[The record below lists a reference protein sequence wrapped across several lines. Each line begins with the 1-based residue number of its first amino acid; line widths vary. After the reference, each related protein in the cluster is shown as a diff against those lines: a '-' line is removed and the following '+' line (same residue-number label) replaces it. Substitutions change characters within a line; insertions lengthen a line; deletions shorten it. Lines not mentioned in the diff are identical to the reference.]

1 MYKISILEGDGIGP
15 EIVDSTVK
23 VLKAIEKS
31 VGEQIFEFIYLPV
44 GLEAYKRFGSTFPE
58 RTKNML
64 YTCDGAILG
73 PVTTHLYDPE
83 QNMVNPSAAV
93 RTIYD
98 LYANIRPV
106 RSTPRSNFPGV
117 DLVTIRE
124 ATEGMYADRN
134 LYKGTGEIMPDKD
147 TVLSIGRVTRNST
160 RRIAKVAFEVA
171 NERNKYV
178 SIIHKAN
185 VLREGCGL
193 FLEESRN
200 ISKSYQEVKVDDY
213 HIDAFAMY
221 LVQHPEKFDVIV
233 TTNMF
238 GDILSDE
245 AAGLVGG
252 LGFAPGLNMGDN
264 FAVAQAAHG
273 SAPSI
278 AGKNLANPI
287 AEILSAQLM
296 IQWLAKNCD
305 DQQLYNFSNILKKAV
320 WSTIDQN
327 IVWPFDVGGHSSNKE
342 ICEAIIKKID
352 SVHI

>member
-1 MYKISILEGDGIGP
+1 MYKISILKGDGIGP
-15 EIVDSTVK
+15 EIVDSTVE

-31 VGEQIFEFIYLPV
+31 LGEQIFEFIYLPV
-44 GLEAYKRFGSTFPE
+44 GLAAYKQFGETFPE
-58 RTKNML
+58 GTKNAL

-83 QNMVNPSAAV
+83 KNMVNPSAAV

-106 RSTPRSNFPGV
+106 RSTPRSNFPGI
-117 DLVTIRE
+117 DLVTVRE

-134 LYKGTGEIMPDKD
+134 LYKGPGEIMPDKD
-147 TVLSIGRVTRNST
+147 TVLSLGRVTRKSSK
-160 RRIAKVAFEVA
+160 RIAKVAFEMA
-171 NERNKYV
+171 NERDKYV
-178 SIIHKAN
+178 SIVHKAN

-193 FLEESRN
+193 FIEECRN
-200 ISKSYQEVKVDDY
+200 VSQFYQKVKVDDY

-252 LGFAPGLNMGDN
+252 LGFAPGLNAGDN

-296 IQWLAKNCD
+296 IQWLAKKRND
-305 DQQLYNFSNILKKAV
+305 SQLRTVSNILDKAV
-320 WSTIDQN
+320 WSIINQN
-327 IVWPFDVGGHSSNKE
+327 VIWPYDVGGSSSTKE
-342 ICEAIIKKID
+342 ICEEIVKEID
-352 SVHI
+352 GIHI